1 MLTSTDSMV
10 RPGWALRSSRRLLG
24 IILTVSSIPIDRDD
38 GSPSIDHYSSQWPYE
53 WADTGS

>member
-1 MLTSTDSMV
+1 MLTSTTDSMV

-38 GSPSIDHYSSQWPYE
+38 G
-53 WADTGS
+53 